1 MKRLKHFILKLLR
14 GNLKMMNPLMRVYL
28 ENKKHAW
35 GVVYML
41 HRVEELDPNAL
52 KTNEELK
59 VSPKFLDSIIKEYKR
74 KGFDFLSLDK
84 LYEVMSSG
92 VKPQKPFV
100 VFTLDD
106 GYLDNY
112 TNAYPIF
119 KANNVPFCIYVT
131 TNFPDKKAFL
141 WWYALEDYLQERTEV
156 TLGDGSFYPL
166 RNLKEKDDA
175 FKLIREKILQFPRE
189 GFEDAFRDLLRGFS
203 KDIYSYVDR
212 LSLDW
217 EQVRILS
224 QEPLCT
230 LGAHT
235 VHHFALTQLSD
246 ENVKYEIE
254 EGTRVLKTKVE
265 RDILHFSYPHGL
277 AFDREREIARSYGFR
292 TITSC
297 LSEVVRPQDNPLF
310 IPRVIL
316 TDTAQ

>member
-1 MKRLKHFILKLLR
+1 MKKLKHYILKLLR

-41 HRVEELDPNAL
+41 HRVEELDPFAL

-74 KGFDFLSLDK
+74 KGFDFLSLDE

-92 VKPQKPFV
+92 VKPKKPFV

-112 TNAYPIF
+112 INAYPVF

-141 WWYALEDYLQERTEV
+141 WWYALEDYLKERTEAV
-156 TLGDGSFYPL
+156 LADGSVYSTRTL
-166 RNLKEKDDA
+166 AEKDAA
-175 FKLIREKILQFPRE
+175 FQQIRTKILQLPKD
-189 GFEDAFRDLLRGFS
+189 GFENAFRELLTGF
-203 KDIYSYVDR
+203 DADVHSYVNR

-217 EQVRILS
+217 RQIEILS
-224 QEPLCT
+224 RDPLCT
-230 LGAHT
+230 FGAHT
-235 VHHFALTQLSD
+235 VHHYGLTQLSD
-246 ENVKYEIE
+246 EEIRYEIE
-254 EGTRVLKTKVE
+254 KGVNILSSHVE
-265 RDILHFSYPHGL
+265 QEIVHFSYPHGL
-277 AFDREREIARSYGFR
+277 AFERERKIAESYGFK

-297 LSEVVRPQDNPLF
+297 LSEVVRPQDCPSF
-310 IPRVIL
+310 IPRVCL
-316 TDTAQ
+316 FE